1 MTGQERRVPEGR
13 LAGFDDVAATDP
25 SVPAPSLP
33 PRRPATRTTTP
44 VDSPAEPV
52 APSDPPITLK
62 GVEDKVKPS
71 NVHVSVE
78 LVGPFS
84 AWCERMGLSHG
95 EGIIYILEATS
106 DELPALIKRPASAG
120 GSLFQRRDAHPVRPT
135 EGPRTP
141 LNYRMRA
148 ADFAIL
154 DQLVEQ
160 FGATSRGHLISTA
173 ITAHLKK
180 QTP

>member
-1 MTGQERRVPEGR
+1 MNNQERRVPEGR
-13 LAGFDDVAATDP
+13 LAGFDTVPATDP
-25 SVPAPSLP
+25 DVPTPSLP
-33 PRRPATRTTTP
+33 PRRPAARPTTP
-44 VDSPAEPV
+44 ANPAPTSSGDPHP
-52 APSDPPITLK
+52 APK
-62 GVEDKVKPS
+62 GVEDKVRPS
-71 NVHVSVE
+71 NVHVSVD
-78 LVGPFS
+78 LVAPFS
-84 AWCERMGLSHG
+84 AWCEQMGLSHG

-106 DELPALIKRPASAG
+106 TDLPTLIKKPTTAG
-120 GSLFQRRDAHPVRPT
+120 GSLFESRRSHPIRPT

-154 DQLVEQ
+154 DQLVDQ

-180 QTP
+180 LNT